1 MSKTI
6 IEVKCIDQALAFV
19 NTPVIASGGVGEDY
33 VSAEFCEKWNG
44 FAVSML
50 FWRQGV
56 DPIPVLADAD
66 GLYQVPAELTTA
78 DGVVYFGAV
87 GVAPDGVR
95 RTSEGTSYRIKAGA
109 ITENTTLPVPDGDV
123 FTQLLAQYADVK
135 LYVSERVDVS
145 VGAASRAAADAQAC
159 RVAAEEAGQHAEA
172 AVDAVEDVI
181 YPGIVEGYLDD
192 GSNTVGITLSERPP
206 DKIILSFSVPFLAG
220 TTFTG
225 VNTQALRVFYP
236 GSGNGLVDYELFW
249 VNNGWQQV
257 PPSDAI
263 RPGDVVTA
271 LFIRED
277 DGQGRVYLL
286 NPRITRTTMNAIAD
300 ATWRTVT
307 FIPYDGNRHTLAEA
321 QAGTMLELPAEMD
334 LTRYNYEY
342 EILALGLTVTGQTS
356 YSTNVPNITLHMDG
370 VVKDR
375 ISLSLEN
382 TEEMENGIIP
392 ECDNHGYY
400 LQQGIISLNQ
410 RRFWVSGKFWG
421 INSMKEGY
429 AVSRGYSDISEA
441 YEYYSHIRLN
451 AYAADTT
458 QTYGLVFRY
467 RPIPKE

>member
-6 IEVKCIDQALAFV
+6 IEVKCIDQVLAFV
-19 NTPVIASGGVGEDY
+19 NTPVIASGGVGEDF

-56 DPIPVLADAD
+56 DPIPVLEDAD
-66 GLYQVPAELTTA
+66 GLYRVPPELMTT

-87 GVAPDGVR
+87 GVDPNGVR
-95 RTSEGTSYRIKAGA
+95 RTSEGVSYRIKAGA
-109 ITENTTLPVPDGDV
+109 ITENTTLPEPDGDV
-123 FTQLLAQYADVK
+123 FTGLLAQYADVK
-135 LYVSERVDVS
+135 LYVAERVDVS
-145 VGAASRAAADAQAC
+145 VDAASRAAADAQAS
-159 RVAAEEAGQHAEA
+159 RVAAEEAEQHAED

-181 YPGIVEGYLDD
+181 YPGVVEAVIDDD
-192 GSNTVGITLSERPP
+192 GATNSASVTLSKAPP
-206 DKIILSFSVPFLAG
+206 DKMVLTFRAPFKDARYETLGEMLIVNHFDANGNKVRERFWLREANQTNVP
-220 TTFTG
+220 
-225 VNTQALRVFYP
+225 VNGITWRSIVTVL
-236 GSGNGLVDYELFW
+236 LVRLDSKTEAY
-249 VNNGWQQV
+249 V
-257 PPSDAI
+257 
-263 RPGDVVTA
+263 
-271 LFIRED
+271 
-277 DGQGRVYLL
+277 L
-286 NPRITRTTMNAIAD
+286 NPRITQMVVDAIAD
-300 ATWRTVT
+300 VGWRTVT

-342 EILALGLTVTGQTS
+342 EILALGLTVTGQTA
-356 YSTNVPNITLHMDG
+356 YNTNVPNISLHMDG

-375 ISLSLEN
+375 ISLQLEN

-392 ECDNHGYY
+392 ECDNYGYY

-410 RRFWVSGKFWG
+410 RRFWVSGKFYG

-429 AVSRGYSDISEA
+429 AVSKGYSDISEG

-451 AYAADTT
+451 GYAIDTT
-458 QTYGLVFRY
+458 QTYGLSFRY